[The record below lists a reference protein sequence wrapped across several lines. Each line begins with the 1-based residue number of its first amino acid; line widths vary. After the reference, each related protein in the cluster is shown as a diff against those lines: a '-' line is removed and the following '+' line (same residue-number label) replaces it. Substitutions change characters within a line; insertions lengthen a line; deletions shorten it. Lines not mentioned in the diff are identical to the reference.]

1 MDYRVARILRVLIYV
16 LVGLLCLLVLYVG
29 FKGLQRTLRPATTQ
43 EAPKTIKL
51 ADYATNGSQMRYVI
65 AGPVVANQNFR
76 QTTISV
82 SATQAVVEVTKGY
95 EQPPVLSRA
104 FANNQTAFNA
114 FISALNVNGFT
125 NVKTAPEGA
134 SRTGSCSLG
143 NKFSYQVY
151 VNGSYAQDTWNTSCD
166 SRQGTFA
173 GSTSVVQQLFQ
184 AQIPDYAAIVGSV
197 Q

>member
-1 MDYRVARILRVLIYV
+1 MDYRVARLLRVLIYI

-29 FKGLQRTLRPATTQ
+29 FKGLQRTLRPAATQ

-51 ADYATNGSQMRYVI
+51 ADFATNGSQMRYVI
-65 AGPVVANQNFR
+65 TGPVVANQNFR
-76 QTTISV
+76 ETTISV
-82 SATQAVVEVTKGY
+82 SATQAVVEVKRGY
-95 EQPPVLSRA
+95 EQPPTLSRA

-114 FISALNVNGFT
+114 FIAALGVNGFT
-125 NVKTAPEGA
+125 NTKVAPAGA
-134 SRTGSCSLG
+134 NRLGSCSLAS
-143 NKFSYQVY
+143 KFSYQVY
-151 VNGSYAQDTWNTSCD
+151 VNGGFVQDSWNTSCD
-166 SRQGTFA
+166 TKQGTFA